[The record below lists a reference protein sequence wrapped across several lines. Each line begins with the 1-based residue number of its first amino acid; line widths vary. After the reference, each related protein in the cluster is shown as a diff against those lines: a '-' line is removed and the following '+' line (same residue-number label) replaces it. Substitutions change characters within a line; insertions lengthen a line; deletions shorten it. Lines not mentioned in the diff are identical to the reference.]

1 MSKHTNG
8 PLLQSGTI
16 KVEKQMNRHC
26 SSVIMEQPFTTRLK
40 LKKLLFQLKASPV
53 VVTIMF
59 NDVGSQQDNSG

>member
-16 KVEKQMNRHC
+16 KVEKQMNKHY
-26 SSVIMEQPFTTRLK
+26 SSIVMEETFLSRSE
-40 LKKLLFQLKASPV
+40 LKKLLFNLQGSDV